1 MLFRKRCEGGP
12 AEPGFRAVLGLNQ
25 TDGLRD
31 FRQMKSAYELAMERL
46 QKQAPTVKLSSAQ
59 KAELAELESQ
69 YAARVA
75 QREIG
80 LKDEI
85 TKAESHGDVE
95 EANKLRAQL
104 AQERAK
110 LQAELEEKK
119 EHVRRA
125 K

>member
-1 MLFRKRCEGGP
+1 MLFRKCGRSGFGGC
-12 AEPGFRAVLGLNQ
+12 GFEAVLRLNR

-31 FRQMKSAYELAMERL
+31 FKQMKSAYELAMERL

-69 YAARVA
+69 YAAKVA

-80 LKDEI
+80 LKEEI
-85 TKAESHGDVE
+85 TKAESQGDAE
-95 EANKLRAQL
+95 EANKLRTQL
-104 AQERAK
+104 AQEKAK

-119 EHVRRA
+119 ERVRSA